1 MVSLLEINAFLYTHW
16 TLSTQEAGVRRI
28 AVGIGSA
35 IDLGELQQIASNNK
49 DVLQVQ
55 NYGQLDSKL
64 EEIMTM
70 ACEEQYPGKL
80 GQNWGMTLDWK
91 RVITVRFAIE
101 MAEYWRKTRHTYATT
116 YMYNMVK

>member
-1 MVSLLEINAFLYTHW
+1 MRSPHFLLA
-16 TLSTQEAGVRRI
+16 LSTQEAGVRRI
-28 AVGIGSA
+28 AVGIGGA

-64 EEIMTM
+64 EEIMMM

-80 GQNWGMTLDWK
+80 DK
-91 RVITVRFAIE
+91 IRA
-101 MAEYWRKTRHTYATT
+101 
-116 YMYNMVK
+116 

>member
-28 AVGIGSA
+28 AVGIGSG

-80 GQNWGMTLDWK
+80 GQN
-91 RVITVRFAIE
+91 
-101 MAEYWRKTRHTYATT
+101 
-116 YMYNMVK
+116 